1 MLAPFLL
8 VGVGGS
14 GGKTLRTARADLE
27 RRLAT
32 LGWDEGFPEAWQFI
46 HIDVPTTP
54 DGNSPDLPGGLPA
67 GSYRGLVGSG
77 VDYLTVDRVLTQALN
92 APTALAATAGWRPLA
107 QQVSV
112 PIDRGAGQFRAIG
125 RVIALTHLKDVKA
138 AIESSVARLRGP
150 EVKGQLQRVA
160 ALLGADEKQA
170 TPEPTVL
177 LISSIAGGSGAGA
190 VIDVAWAMRACGI
203 PADIMTTILYAPD
216 VFDSIPA
223 HLRKGVRPNAL
234 ATLAELCAAWWNDEG
249 ISVAT
254 NALYNAEGITIPQ
267 TEVSIPSMILVGR
280 KNQSVTYQEQNDVYR
295 AMGRA
300 VGAWVAS
307 EVVQDTFT
315 AYFKTNAGT
324 NAIPTRAELPAAL
337 SHQISPFRGIGFARV
352 SLGRDLFAEYTT
364 QYLARAGADQ
374 VLRKHMSLRRGSEDD
389 RSDRE
394 LIEASVGLS
403 FRGFVANCGLNERG
417 KHANDVRNV
426 IAPPDRIAQFEERLA
441 ADVRAQI
448 TPGIGAGG
456 SEGQVVRALIVSAVD
471 SLQYSHLARE
481 NAAQLQCARDW
492 VHHIQDRLRA
502 ATAAAIVQVG
512 APATVAMLAKLETE
526 EIPYLVAELR
536 HEASE
541 FEAWSAD
548 LNGAV
553 QSKLAAAGTAKL
565 QANHPSVHDAVL
577 EAAYYLGFRAKE
589 ASCLLAAELL
599 GDLGRS
605 VVEPLRRAVDAGRS
619 KLAEQEEPRGAV
631 QSEMTLWPTGDHVPS
646 RLRPSSNEFLL
657 ESPDTFPETLS
668 DLLVRSVTDASAG
681 DAETEAVAETVTGAS
696 AVGATD
702 QTLVGVYRRW
712 VPARVELRLSTAAP
726 QPAQFLVA
734 LSADDLLAR
743 ASHWARDPSRALGR
757 YLGQSLATY
766 LSPDAAPPDVTANRV
781 RKFEGQLRA
790 AVSASEPLVSI
801 DPKMLQQV
809 HGQQEVSS
817 TYLFS
822 VIPFPPGLN
831 ESATE
836 AIDRVFE
843 GISGT
848 TEATFEDSETGFIDI
863 FAIMDSPH
871 QPVVFSSLMTPIGEE
886 WAAAKLDAEARQ
898 AFWRMRR
905 ARSLPEFIPLAPGV
919 RRAMVRGWF
928 TASLLGR
935 LRVAADEPFAV
946 WDHDAKAWQS
956 FPFPL
961 LQPDI
966 GNASDYLPA
975 VLKSIP
981 LAWLECANQH
991 SLEPMAAYRCL
1002 RDLGASGPSNAI
1014 VDYTI
1019 NRTLQTWVATGDTG
1033 VDAPSATIVAD
1044 TAKERSALA
1053 LTRIQRWQS
1062 VYQEV
1067 IEQTVAANDPHRAPR
1082 AYELRDDL
1090 ELAFGDLANAVAT
1103 AEQRESSQDEFN

>member
-14 GGKTLRTARADLE
+14 GGKTLRTARADLA

-54 DGNSPDLPGGLPA
+54 DGNSPDLPGGLPT

-77 VDYLTVDRVLTQALN
+77 VDYLTVDRVLTQALD
-92 APTALAATAGWRPLA
+92 ARTALAATAGWRPLA

-125 RVIALTHLKDVKA
+125 RVITLTHLHDVKA
-138 AIESSVARLRGP
+138 AIETSVARLRGP

-324 NAIPTRAELPAAL
+324 NAIQTRPELPAAL

-352 SLGRDLFAEYTT
+352 SLGRDLFAEYAT

-374 VLRKHMSLRRGSEDD
+374 VLRKHTALRRGSEDD
-389 RSDRE
+389 RSERE
-394 LIEASVGLS
+394 LVAAAVELS
-403 FRGFVANCGLNERG
+403 FRGFVINCGLNERG
-417 KHANDVRNV
+417 KQANDVLDE
-426 IAPPDRIAQFEERLA
+426 IAPPARIATFEEGLA

-448 TPGIGAGG
+448 APGIGVGG
-456 SEGQVVRALIVSAVD
+456 SEGQVIRAMIVSAVD

-481 NAAQLQCARDW
+481 NASQLQSAREW
-492 VHHIQDRLRA
+492 VERIQDRLRA

-512 APATVAMLAKLETE
+512 APATVAMLTKLEIE

-541 FEAWSAD
+541 FNSWSAD

-565 QANHPSVHDAVL
+565 QATHPSVHDAVS
-577 EAAYYLGFRAKE
+577 EAAYYLGFRARE
-589 ASCLLAAELL
+589 ASCLLAADLL

-605 VVEPLRRAVDAGRS
+605 VVEPLRRSVDAGRS

-657 ESPDTFPETLS
+657 ETPDTFPETLAE
-668 DLLVRSVTDASAG
+668 LLVRSVTDTSAG
-681 DAETEAVAETVTGAS
+681 DAESTAVAETVTGAS
-696 AVGATD
+696 PVGAAD
-702 QTLVGVYRRW
+702 QTLVNVYRRW
-712 VPARVELRLSTAAP
+712 VPARVELRPSTAAP

-734 LSADDLLAR
+734 LSSDDLLQR
-743 ASHWARDPSRALGR
+743 ASGWARNPSRAIGR
-757 YLGQSLATY
+757 YLSQSLATY
-766 LSPDAAPPDVTANRV
+766 LAADAAAPDVIAHRI

-790 AVSASEPLVSI
+790 AVSASEPLVSV

-809 HGQQEVSS
+809 HGQQEVSA

-822 VIPFPPGLN
+822 AIPFPPGLN
-831 ESATE
+831 PAATE
-836 AIDRVFE
+836 AINRVFD

-848 TEATFEDSETGFIDI
+848 TEVTFEDSQTGFIDV
-863 FAIMDSPH
+863 FAIMDSPY
-871 QPVVFSSLMTPIGEE
+871 QPVVFSSLMAPIGEE

-905 ARSLPEFIPLAPGV
+905 ARTLPEFVPLAPGV

-935 LRVAADEPFAV
+935 LRVPTDAAFAV
-946 WDHDAKAWQS
+946 WDPDSKLWRE
-956 FPFPL
+956 FPYPL
-961 LQPDI
+961 LQPDM
-966 GNASDYLPA
+966 GNNSDYLPA

-981 LAWLECANQH
+981 LAWLESANQH

-1019 NRTLQTWVATGDTG
+1019 NRTLQTWLATGDTG
-1033 VDAPSATIVAD
+1033 SAAPPAVILGD
-1044 TAKERSALA
+1044 TPKARGEGALA
-1053 LTRIQRWQS
+1053 KIQRWQS
-1062 VYQEV
+1062 LYQDV
-1067 IEQTVAANDPHRAPR
+1067 VDNTMAANDPHRAPR
-1082 AYELRDDL
+1082 AFELRDDL
-1090 ELAFGDLANAVAT
+1090 DLAFGDLANAVAT
-1103 AEQRESSQDEFN
+1103 AEQRESSKGDFN